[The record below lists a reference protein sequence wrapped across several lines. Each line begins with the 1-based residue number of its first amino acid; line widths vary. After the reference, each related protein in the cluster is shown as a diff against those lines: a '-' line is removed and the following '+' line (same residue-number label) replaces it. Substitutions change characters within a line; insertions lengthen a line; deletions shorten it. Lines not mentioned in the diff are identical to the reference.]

1 MSHSYAKS
9 IEGCVINPDKAYAL
23 AEKNAH
29 RIDGERRSGRL
40 GRILFC
46 VALPIGVTGASAL
59 LGVTLGEDLARTAL
73 GRAVLDVSRPIV
85 GAFANAGPIE
95 ILIGGA
101 VLALAVLIW
110 HVRS

>member
-9 IEGCVINPDKAYAL
+9 IEGCVINQDKAYAL

-29 RIDGERRSGRL
+29 RVDGERRSGRIA
-40 GRILFC
+40 RVLFG
-46 VALPIGVTGASAL
+46 VALPLGVTGASAA
-59 LGVTLGEDLARTAL
+59 LGITLGDDLARTAL
-73 GRAVLDVSRPIV
+73 GRAVLELSRPIV
-85 GAFANAGPIE
+85 GALAGAGPIE

-101 VLALAVLIW
+101 FLAIAALIW